1 MRSFRVSCTL
11 RASPAE
17 VWARAATIDGINA
30 ELARARAMIRA
41 GALGRS
47 WILPARSAGG
57 LQALVFEAA
66 FRWRHRRLR
75 ALWGAA

>member
-1 MRSFRVSCTL
+1 MDEVSFAPRL
-11 RASPAE
+11 R
-17 VWARAATIDGINA
+17 
-30 ELARARAMIRA
+30 L
-41 GALGRS
+41 
-47 WILPARSAGG
+47 AGG